1 MLYFI
6 VLDACTLY
14 VYLSF
19 DIIIMF
25 LIMTLEE
32 L

>member
-1 MLYFI
+1 MLDLI
-6 VLDACTLY
+6 VLDACTPH

-19 DIIIMF
+19 GVMF